1 MANQANLT
9 RTKSYMHIPDP
20 SFSTPDGLN
29 KAIELLASRSLDF
42 VELPFTLPESGLGE
56 LRVLEML
63 SGHVLGRAAQLG
75 SLTSLAHMD
84 PPTPWITWAMS
95 LWNASLNQN
104 MLHEMTSP
112 FATQAEALV
121 FDWLAPYFGME
132 GGHFCAGST
141 IANLTGIWA
150 ARDAAGVKK
159 VVTSDLAHLSVEKAC
174 CLLGLELVKV
184 AVDRDGRLDRKQ
196 LPNLDDA
203 CLVLT
208 AGATATGA
216 VDPLGLV
223 GAAKWTHV
231 DAAWAGPLRLS
242 RSHAKIL
249 NGIEAADSVAVSA
262 HKWLFQ
268 PKDSALIMFKNLD
281 IANAAVSFGGGYLSK
296 PNVGVQGSRSAAAI
310 PLLATLLAWGR
321 EGVAQRLDHLM
332 QMADSL
338 SDAIEK
344 SDRFALWGRPQ
355 TAVTVFRPLH
365 VSTDAL
371 LQKLPPGML
380 SRCMLDGQI
389 WARSVAAN
397 PSVDICLVVEQ
408 ILAAE
413 REIFR
418 VDGFHSI

>member
-1 MANQANLT
+1 VWT
-9 RTKSYMHIPDP
+9 PDS
-20 SFSTPDGLN
+20 SFSAHVGLN
-29 KAIELLASRSLDF
+29 RALELLTSRSRDS
-42 VELPFTLPESGLGE
+42 VDLPLTLPESGLGDM
-56 LRVLEML
+56 RALEML
-63 SGHVLGRAAQLG
+63 SGHVLDKAAPLG
-75 SLTSLAHMD
+75 SPTSLAHMD

-121 FDWLAPYFGME
+121 LSWLAPCFGMQ
-132 GGHFCAGST
+132 GGHLCAGST

-150 ARDAAGVKK
+150 ARDAAGVKT
-159 VVTSDLAHLSVEKAC
+159 VVTSQAAHVSVEKAC
-174 CLLGLELVKV
+174 RLLGLELVKV
-184 AVDRDGRLDRKQ
+184 AVDQHGRLDREQ

-208 AGATATGA
+208 AGTTATGA
-216 VDPLGLV
+216 IDPLDLV

-242 RSHAKIL
+242 RTYSERL
-249 NGIEAADSVAVSA
+249 DGLEAADSMAVSA

-268 PKDSALIMFKNLD
+268 PKDSALVMFRNLD
-281 IANAAVSFGGGYLSK
+281 MANTAISFGGSYLAR

-332 QMADSL
+332 RMADAL
-338 SDAIEK
+338 ADAVEK
-344 SDRFALWGRPQ
+344 CDRLELWGRPQ
-355 TAVTVFRPLH
+355 TAINVFRPVH
-365 VSTDAL
+365 GSTAAL
-371 LQKLPPGML
+371 VQALPPGML
-380 SRCMLDGQI
+380 SKCVLNGQT

-397 PSVDICLVVEQ
+397 PSVDMDLVVEK
-408 ILAAE
+408 ILAAS
-413 REIFR
+413 RE
-418 VDGFHSI
+418 DA

>member
-1 MANQANLT
+1 M
-9 RTKSYMHIPDP
+9 RIPDP
-20 SFSTPDGLN
+20 SFSARDGLN
-29 KAIELLASRSLDF
+29 MALELLSSRSRDS
-42 VELPFTLPESGLGE
+42 VDLPLTLPESGLGDI
-56 LRVLEML
+56 RALEML
-63 SGHVLGRAAQLG
+63 SGHVLDRAAQLG
-75 SLTSLAHMD
+75 SPTSLAHMD
-84 PPTPWITWAMS
+84 PPTPWITWAMA

-121 FDWLAPYFGME
+121 LSWLAPYFGMQ

-150 ARDAAGVKK
+150 ARDAAGVKT
-159 VVTSDLAHLSVEKAC
+159 VVTSQAAHLSVEKAC
-174 CLLGLELVKV
+174 RLLRLELVKV
-184 AVDRDGRLDRKQ
+184 AVDRQGCLDCEQ

-208 AGATATGA
+208 AGTTATGA
-216 VDPLGLV
+216 GDPLDLV

-242 RSHAKIL
+242 RTHSGRL
-249 NGIEAADSVAVSA
+249 DGIEAADSVAVSA

-268 PKDSALIMFKNLD
+268 PKDSALVMFRNLD
-281 IANAAVSFGGGYLSK
+281 IANAAVSFGGGYLAR
-296 PNVGVQGSRSAAAI
+296 PNIGVQGSRSAAAI

-338 SDAIEK
+338 ADAIEK
-344 SDRFALWGRPQ
+344 CDRLELWGRPQ
-355 TAVTVFRPLH
+355 TAINVFRP
-365 VSTDAL
+365 VCSSTAAL
-371 LQKLPPGML
+371 VQALPPGML
-380 SRCMLDGQI
+380 STCVLDGQT

-397 PSVDICLVVEQ
+397 PSVDMDLVVER
-408 ILAAE
+408 ILAASREDAYPHCTGPPSAAGEFE
-413 REIFR
+413 R
-418 VDGFHSI
+418 

>member
-1 MANQANLT
+1 MA
-9 RTKSYMHIPDP
+9 
-20 SFSTPDGLN
+20 
-29 KAIELLASRSLDF
+29 
-42 VELPFTLPESGLGE
+42 
-56 LRVLEML
+56 
-63 SGHVLGRAAQLG
+63 
-75 SLTSLAHMD
+75 
-84 PPTPWITWAMS
+84 

-121 FDWLAPYFGME
+121 LSWLAPYFGMQ

-150 ARDAAGVKK
+150 ARDAAGVKT
-159 VVTSDLAHLSVEKAC
+159 VVTSQAAHLSVEKAC
-174 CLLGLELVKV
+174 RLLRLELVKV
-184 AVDRDGRLDRKQ
+184 AVDRQGRLDCEH

-208 AGATATGA
+208 AGTTATGA
-216 VDPLGLV
+216 VDPLDLV

-242 RSHAKIL
+242 RTHSGRL
-249 NGIEAADSVAVSA
+249 DGIEAADSVAVSA

-268 PKDSALIMFKNLD
+268 PKDSALVMFRNLD
-281 IANAAVSFGGGYLSK
+281 VANAAVSFGGGYLAR

-321 EGVAQRLDHLM
+321 GGVAQRLDHLM

-338 SDAIEK
+338 ADAIEK
-344 SDRFALWGRPQ
+344 CDRLELWGRPQ
-355 TAVTVFRPLH
+355 TAINVFRP
-365 VSTDAL
+365 VCSSSAAFV
-371 LQKLPPGML
+371 QALPPGML
-380 SRCMLDGQI
+380 STCVLDGQT

-397 PSVDICLVVEQ
+397 PSVDMDLVVER
-408 ILAAE
+408 ILAAS
-413 REIFR
+413 RE
-418 VDGFHSI
+418 DA